1 MSFALLQ
8 RQCDN
13 GSSSCYYSKTLV
25 CVCCATGF
33 SGCTFPFS
41 ATRYTT
47 LPTRHFFDY
56 LFVFFYLVLF
66 WQIYYYMDYE
76 LNFMHAL
83 YLHLLL
89 QPTVLCSGLVVVAV
103 DVYLLR
109 AHRDSYAVV
118 LMVANGV
125 DDGRCRR

>member
-1 MSFALLQ
+1 LL
-8 RQCDN
+8 
-13 GSSSCYYSKTLV
+13 
-25 CVCCATGF
+25 CVCCAADF
-33 SGCTFPFS
+33 SRCTFPFS
-41 ATRYTT
+41 ATRYTI
-47 LPTRHFFDY
+47 LPTRHFFIC
-56 LFVFFYLVLF
+56 LCFFYLVLF

-83 YLHLLL
+83 DLHLLL
-89 QPTVLCSGLVVVAV
+89 QPRVLCSRLVLFVAV

>member
-1 MSFALLQ
+1 MCLL
-8 RQCDN
+8 
-13 GSSSCYYSKTLV
+13 CYRFLWV
-25 CVCCATGF
+25 H
-33 SGCTFPFS
+33 FPFQCHQVH
-41 ATRYTT
+41 YIGIF
-47 LPTRHFFDY
+47 LIICLCFD
-56 LFVFFYLVLF
+56 LVLF

-76 LNFMHAL
+76 LNFLHAL
-83 YLHLLL
+83 DLHLLL
-89 QPTVLCSGLVVVAV
+89 QPTVLCSRLIIFVAI